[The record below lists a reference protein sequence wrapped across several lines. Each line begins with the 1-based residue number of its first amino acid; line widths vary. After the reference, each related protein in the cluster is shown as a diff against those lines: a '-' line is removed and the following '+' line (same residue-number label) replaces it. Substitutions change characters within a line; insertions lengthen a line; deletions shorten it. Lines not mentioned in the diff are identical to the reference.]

1 MSSVSPDDILDVEE
15 ADKALSLV
23 LFEASEKLPPGV
35 LLLLM
40 MTKASFIA
48 HTFLDEGEKP
58 IEVLGS
64 LLDKGIFIDILQR
77 NRKKYEN
84 L

>member
-1 MSSVSPDDILDVEE
+1 MTHVSPDDVFDVED

-23 LFEASEKLPPGV
+23 LFEASEKIPVGV

-48 HTFLDEGEKP
+48 HTFLDDSENP
-58 IEVLGS
+58 IEVLGN
-64 LLDKGIFIDILQR
+64 LLDKGIFIDMLQ
-77 NRKKYEN
+77 RKKYEK